1 MQDTG
6 SPSKRKSAG
15 GHPSREAE
23 RPSFSLDPKV
33 VRRQVRIE
41 TFRASGPGGQHLHK
55 TESAVRMI
63 HEPTGIAVTVSDTR
77 SQARNRAL
85 ALERLIVRLKRRATV
100 AKPRIATRRT
110 RASVQRRLDQKRLK
124 ARGKKLRAPLRG
136 SD

>member
-1 MQDTG
+1 MQGDRTRKGPRPG
-6 SPSKRKSAG
+6 SPAAAPALSFDPRVVA
-15 GHPSREAE
+15 RE
-23 RPSFSLDPKV
+23 
-33 VRRQVRIE
+33 VRVE